1 MIDGFEQEKK
11 VVVIAA
17 THRKQDLD
25 PALISRFDSMITFGL
40 PDQQTR
46 QEIAAQYAK
55 HLAKSDLPAFAK
67 VDVAAV
73 AVFSAE
79 PWTVPWTAKTI
90 LQSQEMEYATK
101 PPSNISDIV
110 SKFAKVC
117 RFRSIGVFST
127 ENPTHNHQPIID
139 FGNNVPSS
147 EDSSDATE
155 EAECDIEKIHPNPV
169 EIQPKTTECVNMEIL
184 KSLCSGNDSSILAV
198 TEGCQLSIWD
208 LRMKENGGCVR
219 RIYGSVGDIFYA
231 VYSSSTSIAVGGA
244 DRTVIVYD
252 PRS

>member
-1 MIDGFEQEKK
+1 MLMWQSY
-11 VVVIAA
+11 AA
-17 THRKQDLD
+17 AD
-25 PALISRFDSMITFGL
+25 
-40 PDQQTR
+40 
-46 QEIAAQYAK
+46 
-55 HLAKSDLPAFAK
+55 
-67 VDVAAV
+67 

-110 SKFAKVC
+110 CKFAKVC

-184 KSLCSGNDSSILAV
+184 KRYLDHNQFTGSIPDAFYKHTFLKEMYIEGNAFWPGVNPIGVHNVLEVS
-198 TEGCQLSIWD
+198 
-208 LRMKENGGCVR
+208 
-219 RIYGSVGDIFYA
+219 DIEFLF
-231 VYSSSTSIAVGGA
+231 
-244 DRTVIVYD
+244 
-252 PRS
+252 